1 MALQLA
7 RHGQPGRGADNMN
20 EAQGTGG
27 LGRAADAHAPN
38 IDGGGADGWSA
49 MIPQVSLPGV
59 SWHPAEEN

>member
-38 IDGGGADGWSA
+38 IDGGNADGSQRVLVRDHD
-49 MIPQVSLPGV
+49 IYIYI
-59 SWHPAEEN
+59 HI